1 MTRLISRKKAKRIE
15 EKSEFLGGIKNDF
28 DNDVK
33 EEKRKAWE
41 LCKSIACHE
50 DILDLFWEDLSKM
63 GIVGGKKLAQSIY
76 LAFTTRL
83 FKHPVPMLIKGQ
95 SGAGKSFVPMNVLPF
110 FPKSAYCD
118 LTSSSEKALIY
129 SKETF
134 KNRFVVYYEVPGV
147 KSDFQDYLIRTLISE
162 GRIVYEVKG
171 RRIEKEG
178 PTGFLT
184 TTIRISLNPQ
194 NENRFLSFWP
204 NDSPKQT
211 KRILLA
217 IAEQCNS
224 EEEQTI
230 GVDLIKWQAFQTWLE
245 LNRQWVVFPYAE
257 ALAKLIDPQAIRL
270 RRDFRQVL
278 TMIKAHALIHQ
289 KNRERNSNGAIAA
302 TLKDYSAVY
311 RLLARP
317 ISEALGLA
325 VPKRIRETVDAVK
338 DIIERRE
345 SGKKRSVLLT
355 ELARK
360 LEIDQP
366 TVTYYLALAKDKGYL
381 RILEGKRGTQTRI
394 VLGDPMPLDT
404 YILPD
409 ADVLRGRPKA

>member
-1 MTRLISRKKAKRIE
+1 
-15 EKSEFLGGIKNDF
+15 
-28 DNDVK
+28 
-33 EEKRKAWE
+33 
-41 LCKSIACHE
+41 
-50 DILDLFWEDLSKM
+50 
-63 GIVGGKKLAQSIY
+63 
-76 LAFTTRL
+76 
-83 FKHPVPMLIKGQ
+83 
-95 SGAGKSFVPMNVLPF
+95 MNVLPF

>member
-1 MTRLISRKKAKRIE
+1 M
-15 EKSEFLGGIKNDF
+15 
-28 DNDVK
+28 
-33 EEKRKAWE
+33 
-41 LCKSIACHE
+41 
-50 DILDLFWEDLSKM
+50 
-63 GIVGGKKLAQSIY
+63 
-76 LAFTTRL
+76 
-83 FKHPVPMLIKGQ
+83 
-95 SGAGKSFVPMNVLPF
+95 
-110 FPKSAYCD
+110 
-118 LTSSSEKALIY
+118 
-129 SKETF
+129 
-134 KNRFVVYYEVPGV
+134 
-147 KSDFQDYLIRTLISE
+147 
-162 GRIVYEVKG
+162 
-171 RRIEKEG
+171 
-178 PTGFLT
+178 
-184 TTIRISLNPQ
+184 
-194 NENRFLSFWP
+194 
-204 NDSPKQT
+204 
-211 KRILLA
+211 
-217 IAEQCNS
+217 
-224 EEEQTI
+224 
-230 GVDLIKWQAFQTWLE
+230 
-245 LNRQWVVFPYAE
+245 VFPYAE